1 MRVFVLFAALSVA
14 AGVMPV
20 GAAGTVDPSARLQ
33 RVTRLSGGPRRP
45 VLAAALAAYTNAIKQ
60 GAVPR
65 TRLLT
70 VIDYS
75 LPSTQPRLWVLDL
88 DRARILYKEL
98 VAHGRESGDDIP
110 SAFSNAPGSL
120 MSSLGFF
127 VTDEAYVGKN
137 GYSLRLRGLDP
148 GINDNAYDRAIVM
161 HGAAYVNRS
170 VAETLGRLGRSL
182 GCPAVRLEVARKLI
196 DTIKGGTAMYAYGV
210 SHEIPAGGLSP
221 SSQRST
227 PTSGA
232 PLSSARH

>member
-1 MRVFVLFAALSVA
+1 MALVTALILA
-14 AGVMPV
+14 AGVMPARA
-20 GAAGTVDPSARLQ
+20 GGTVDSSARLQ

-45 VLAAALAAYTNAIKQ
+45 VLAAALAAYTNAIRQ

-75 LPSTQPRLWVLDL
+75 LPSTEPRLWVLDL

-98 VAHGRESGDDIP
+98 VAHGRESGDNIP
-110 SAFSNAPGSL
+110 GAFSNEPGSL
-120 MSSLGFF
+120 MSSLGLF

-210 SHEIPAGGLSP
+210 SHEIPADDLP
-221 SSQRST
+221 RSSQSAT
-227 PTSGA
+227 PTPGA
-232 PLSSARH
+232 TLSSARH